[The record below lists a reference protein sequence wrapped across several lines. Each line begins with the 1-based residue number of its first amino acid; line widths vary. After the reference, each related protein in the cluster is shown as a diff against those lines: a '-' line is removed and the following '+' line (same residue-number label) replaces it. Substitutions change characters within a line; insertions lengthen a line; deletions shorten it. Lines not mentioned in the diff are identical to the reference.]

1 MYLLTKLVLGMSF
14 IAALAHSDQPDSEMA
29 TASMVGAS
37 HVSPIFFDPGIKALT
52 KQEKAELQAFITNVR
67 ETQKIDSVNVLAWA
81 DREYPTK
88 KEQVASP
95 RQVALA
101 DARAAA
107 IKKFLQED
115 LKIAKVEVHNM
126 AERPSKMSELFKTS
140 DYEVKKSAE
149 ATGAAPTKPKAG
161 FFEEMGRA
169 TTGLVLVTSTDI
181 DPTKTKN
188 EFSPSP
194 EAGSSAKR
202 GTSFPSISTF
212 SVNIFAGRDHICP
225 MGFS

>member
-1 MYLLTKLVLGMSF
+1 MYLFTKLILGMSF
-14 IAALAHSDQPDSEMA
+14 ITALAYSDQPDSEMA
-29 TASMVGAS
+29 TANMVGAS

-67 ETQKIDSVNVLAWA
+67 ETQKITSVNVLAWA

-95 RQVALA
+95 KQVALA

-107 IKKFLQED
+107 IKKYLQDD
-115 LKIAKVEVHNM
+115 LKVDRVDVHNM
-126 AERPSKMSELFKTS
+126 AERPSKMDELFKTA

-149 ATGAAPTKPKAG
+149 ATGAAPTKAQSG

-169 TTGLVLVTSTDI
+169 TTGLVLVKATDI
-181 DPTKTKN
+181 ESKKTDK
-188 EFSPSP
+188 
-194 EAGSSAKR
+194 K
-202 GTSFPSISTF
+202 
-212 SVNIFAGRDHICP
+212 
-225 MGFS
+225 

>member
-1 MYLLTKLVLGMSF
+1 MYLVTKLILGMSF
-14 IAALAHSDQPDSEMA
+14 ITALAYSEQPDSEMA
-29 TASMVGAS
+29 TANMVGAS

-67 ETQKIDSVNVLAWA
+67 ETQKIDSINVLAWA

-107 IKKFLQED
+107 IKKYLQDD
-115 LKIAKVEVHNM
+115 LKVDKVEVHNM
-126 AERPSKMSELFKTS
+126 AERPSKMDELFKTS

-149 ATGAAPTKPKAG
+149 ATGAAPTKSKAG

-169 TTGLVLVTSTDI
+169 TTGLVLVKGTDI
-181 DPTKTKN
+181 ETLKETSKKN
-188 EFSPSP
+188 
-194 EAGSSAKR
+194 
-202 GTSFPSISTF
+202 
-212 SVNIFAGRDHICP
+212 
-225 MGFS
+225 